1 MFWTRVATYF
11 SASPK
16 IIGCEKRDGNQ
27 CKQRW
32 HKLNEAVCKF
42 AGVYEAATREKTS
55 GMNDNDVLKLA
66 HEIYFNNQTKKFSLE
81 HAWNELRNDQ
91 KWCELATSKT
101 ESSSKRRKFADGS
114 HSGASSQV
122 NECDAGVEGTSR
134 PSGVKAAK
142 ARGKKPQV
150 EGQDVSDYQLMWS
163 IKKDDLAM
171 KQQLSKM
178 RVLEKLLAKEN
189 LADYE
194 EDLKKKL
201 INELM

>member
-1 MFWTRVATYF
+1 MDFNPFQDSENFVELLHSQQNVVFGSQGRVPL
-11 SASPK
+11 SSP
-16 IIGCEKRDGNQ
+16 Q
-27 CKQRW
+27 
-32 HKLNEAVCKF
+32 VPSF
-42 AGVYEAATREKTS
+42 A
-55 GMNDNDVLKLA
+55 
-66 HEIYFNNQTKKFSLE
+66 
-81 HAWNELRNDQ
+81 
-91 KWCELATSKT
+91 KT

-150 EGQDVSDYQLMWS
+150 GGQDVSDYQLMWS

-178 RVLEKLLAKEN
+178 SLLEKLLAKEN